1 MENNATHDS
10 ALGITAAIPS
20 HVPPELVVDLNI
32 YALPN
37 GDVDPQLAWKQFGA
51 FNKGP
56 LVYSPYNGGHWVSTV
71 PADILRFQR
80 DTQNL
85 SSTVNTVPD
94 RGGPRLVPLESDP
107 PEHTD
112 YRRNVLPLFSG
123 AALKALEPNIR
134 ALAVKLIEGIK
145 SRGECNFIADFAL
158 QFPVTVVL
166 QILGLPV
173 EDGVMLN
180 ELSDRFARHPDVNV
194 KIQSYNDTV
203 AYIDGWIQ
211 KRLEQPGDDAISK
224 ITKATIKGCPYS
236 RAEMLS
242 TATLLTIGGV
252 DSVAMHLSFIA
263 LHLARNPA
271 HREFVRSNLDNLD
284 GIVHEFNRR
293 FSGANMMRKLINDTE
308 HAGVVMKAGDMLAI
322 PAPIYNLDDEL
333 FPNPA
338 EIDFQRPA
346 NQTHL
351 TFGTGVHTCPGAA
364 LARLEVA
371 IFLQEWLKRIPDF
384 EVNPDVPVRLRA
396 SVTSAVDQLSL
407 RWPVA

>member
-1 MENNATHDS
+1 
-10 ALGITAAIPS
+10 
-20 HVPPELVVDLNI
+20 
-32 YALPN
+32 
-37 GDVDPQLAWKQFGA
+37 
-51 FNKGP
+51 
-56 LVYSPYNGGHWVSTV
+56 
-71 PADILRFQR
+71 
-80 DTQNL
+80 
-85 SSTVNTVPD
+85 
-94 RGGPRLVPLESDP
+94 
-107 PEHTD
+107 
-112 YRRNVLPLFSG
+112 
-123 AALKALEPNIR
+123 
-134 ALAVKLIEGIK
+134 
-145 SRGECNFIADFAL
+145 
-158 QFPVTVVL
+158 
-166 QILGLPV
+166 
-173 EDGVMLN
+173 
-180 ELSDRFARHPDVNV
+180 
-194 KIQSYNDTV
+194 
-203 AYIDGWIQ
+203 
-211 KRLEQPGDDAISK
+211 
-224 ITKATIKGCPYS
+224 
-236 RAEMLS
+236 MLS

-293 FSGANMMRKLINDTE
+293 FSGANMMRKLINDME

-338 EIDFQRPA
+338 EINFQRPA